1 MMRVRPLFFSAILGV
16 TLLALALPLR
26 AVVGEIITTNIYLQA
41 PDDVQ
46 PEDLYLAATTA
57 RVDGTV
63 DGDLVVSAG
72 SVEISGTV
80 TGDVLVLSQ
89 GPVEVTGDIG
99 GSLRGIARSIVLE
112 GSVGADLSVV
122 ALSTRISGTVARD
135 ALVFGGTLEI
145 DGEVGRDVNGRMV
158 TASINGKIGHDL
170 DIAVTTLT
178 LGGDTNVTGD
188 VLYRSSVDAGVAS
201 TVQIGGQFQRLPTRG
216 GWAVEL
222 VLTLATIIGFLG
234 FLFAGI
240 VLIWLFRR
248 TSPRAVRSVVEHP
261 LRASL
266 VGVGALILIPVLIVV
281 LLMTLVGVP
290 VAIAVLLLY
299 VLLLVFGPIPA
310 VTAIGSKLYATG
322 GGCSPLSSWER
333 SCGGSAS
340 GSSRFSVLRSI
351 WERLRLGS
359 AAGRSRSGS
368 NGRRRRL
375 RPISCLDPGSRRPQ
389 RRYRHPW
396 VGMRRSPRAHGGR
409 TAPRRHPP
417 TRNHPR
423 MVPDPIASGVHR
435 AYM

>member
-89 GPVEVTGDIG
+89 GSVEVTGDIG

-201 TVQIGGQFQRLPTRG
+201 TVRIGGQFQRLPTRG

-310 VTAIGSKLYATG
+310 VTAIGSKLLRDRWGLFAAFFVGAVMWRLGIWLIPFLGFALYLGALAVGVG
-322 GGCSPLSSWER
+322 GW
-333 SCGGSAS
+333 AIA
-340 GSSRFSVLRSI
+340 I
-351 WERLRLGS
+351 WEQRKETPV
-359 AAGRSRSGS
+359 AADLLPRSRLKETATSIPAPLGWDAPLAPGTRGS
-368 NGRRRRL
+368 D
-375 RPISCLDPGSRRPQ
+375 STEA
-389 RRYRHPW
+389 
-396 VGMRRSPRAHGGR
+396 SPADEESLEDG
-409 TAPRRHPP
+409 P
-417 TRNHPR
+417 
-423 MVPDPIASGVHR
+423 
-435 AYM
+435 